1 MFSECILMP
10 YEFKV
15 ILSIFGLSN
24 KIKKKIYLMY
34 FSIIYFFRLN
44 SKKLFFVTKF
54 GWLLIN
60 SE

>member
-10 YEFKV
+10 YEFKI

-34 FSIIYFFRLN
+34 FSVIYFFRLN

-54 GWLLIN
+54 DWLLIN

>member
-1 MFSECILMP
+1 MP
-10 YEFKV
+10 YEFKI

-24 KIKKKIYLMY
+24 TIKKKIYLMY

-54 GWLLIN
+54 DWLLIS
-60 SE
+60 SELIQ